1 MLEVCRLRRYT
12 CKLCDRTFEGVGS
25 KGIGHVL
32 SKGGVCC
39 DECNYTKVL
48 PARMRGEHL

>member
-1 MLEVCRLRRYT
+1 MRNYL
-12 CKLCDRTFEGVGS
+12 CKLCGDVFQGVG
-25 KGIGHVL
+25 HML

-48 PARMRGEHL
+48 PARFKGEHL